1 MSLRSRSTHPGAHF
15 TDKANT
21 VFEWF
26 KISSTSWLAGPALF
40 CSRGVG
46 QGNDL
51 LSECLEYQL
60 PNAGWFSGRSSALGG
75 AVSRFGHLYARPIPN
90 AKLEMINLP
99 PASAALACR
108 PRALPPTKV
117 LATLGP
123 LSPDL
128 PLSFAQ
134 RGGQVDSEPL
144 RLGRA
149 AVLPADPGA
158 RGLLPAG
165 KNPTRPPA
173 ASSASRRR
181 HRSLSGS
188 NRLGTPPPPRPAS
201 PRAGDRGTRASG
213 AALGAPDSRH
223 WSGGASRW
231 CPRASPK
238 CGSFRGFQFWHP
250 GALRT
255 SDYIF

>member
-1 MSLRSRSTHPGAHF
+1 MGW
-15 TDKANT
+15 DKETTCLLN
-21 VFEWF
+21 VWN
-26 KISSTSWLAGPALF
+26 ISSPTQAG
-40 CSRGVG
+40 S
-46 QGNDL
+46 QGARL
-51 LSECLEYQL
+51 RWVEL
-60 PNAGWFSGRSSALGG
+60 
-75 AVSRFGHLYARPIPN
+75 VSRFGHLYARPIPN

-117 LATLGP
+117 RATLGP

-149 AVLPADPGA
+149 AVLRADPGA

>member
-1 MSLRSRSTHPGAHF
+1 MDDDQPPTRERCPCVQTPG
-15 TDKANT
+15 T
-21 VFEWF
+21 
-26 KISSTSWLAGPALF
+26 SSHQGASDTGTAQPRPPALLRPA
-40 CSRGVG
+40 RGAGG
-46 QGNDL
+46 Q
-51 LSECLEYQL
+51 
-60 PNAGWFSGRSSALGG
+60 
-75 AVSRFGHLYARPIPN
+75 
-90 AKLEMINLP
+90 
-99 PASAALACR
+99 
-108 PRALPPTKV
+108 
-117 LATLGP
+117 P
-123 LSPDL
+123 LS
-128 PLSFAQ
+128 
-134 RGGQVDSEPL
+134 
-144 RLGRA
+144 LGRA
-149 AVLPADPGA
+149 AVLRADPGA

-231 CPRASPK
+231 CPRASSK